1 MLTNA
6 LNLKDFKEVISDNN
20 QPLLFDSGNPF
31 MSSHTVLFDK
41 KNFKFKSLG
50 SLSVNLLEGDESV
63 KSFFDKQISYSLLRA
78 GRFKKNPYV
87 LNNTGV
93 AFLNSGNY
101 KEAQEYFEKAIELNK
116 SFYPA
121 LANLA
126 RLYFQQAM
134 YDKALDIYNEL
145 IKYFP
150 SDIKVLQNISHVLF
164 KKGELDKALTVL
176 LEVIKKD
183 DKNASA
189 YNNSGVIYI
198 IKHDINKAI
207 HYLRSA
213 LAINENF
220 ANAHNNLGNC
230 YALQKEYEKAIRSY
244 LSAISLNKNF
254 VVAIKNLARIYQ
266 EVGEH
271 EKVFAVIEKCLVHNK
286 PDSEMFNILADSS
299 YMSKKYQQAIVYL
312 NKAINLP
319 TTSHNPAEQSRIYN
333 NMAVAYSYLGKSQES
348 YKYYLES
355 IAMDKHPVT
364 FNNLFNSLLWSN
376 KLTEAEK
383 VISEARALF
392 PDNPDLL
399 VSEGKCLYAT
409 KDYQNAIK
417 ALRGAISM
425 NPKLATPYLLLNHI
439 VTEVDKNL
447 DGAISIARS
456 GLKYNP
462 KDVGLIN
469 NLAYTLLQTNNKD
482 NINEARQLLDK
493 VLDSENLYLI
503 ATRGLLALKENNVHN
518 AERLYNRAA
527 AIAESE
533 ELRNR
538 VKQKKLLEL
547 GKYYFGKDEEKKAK
561 DYLKKALKIK
571 TKHEIYIDQ
580 ARELLGT

>member
-31 MSSHTVLFDK
+31 MSSQTVLFDK

-78 GRFKKNPYV
+78 GRFKKNPYI

-101 KEAQEYFEKAIELNK
+101 KEAQEYFEKAIELNR

-150 SDIKVLQNISHVLF
+150 ADIKALQNVAHVLF

-271 EKVFAVIEKCLVHNK
+271 EKVFAVIEKCLVHNN

-299 YMSKKYQQAIVYL
+299 YMSKKYQRAIVYL
-312 NKAINLP
+312 NKAISLQ

-355 IAMDKHPVT
+355 IAIDKHPVT
-364 FNNLFNSLLWSN
+364 FNNLFNSLLQSN
-376 KLTEAEK
+376 KLVEAQK
-383 VISEARALF
+383 VISEARELF
-392 PDNPDLL
+392 PNDSNLL

-409 KDYQNAIK
+409 KDYPKASKVLREAI
-417 ALRGAISM
+417 RM
-425 NPKLATPYLLLNHI
+425 NPELATPYLLLNHI

-469 NLAYTLLQTNNKD
+469 NLAYTLLQTNNKG

-493 VLDSENLYLI
+493 VLDSESVYLI

-527 AIAESE
+527 AIAENE

-547 GKYYFGKDEEKKAK
+547 GKYYFGKNEEKKAK
-561 DYLKKALKIK
+561 DYLKKVLKIK